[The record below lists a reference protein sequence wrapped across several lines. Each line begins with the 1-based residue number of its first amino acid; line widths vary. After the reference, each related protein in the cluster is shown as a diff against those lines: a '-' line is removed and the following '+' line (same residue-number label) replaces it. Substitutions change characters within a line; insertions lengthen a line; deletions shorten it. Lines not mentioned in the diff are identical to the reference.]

1 VSTTGTKDADKSKAI
16 APSAARLVLAAIVPL
31 LGLSLVL
38 QMSGQSRGWTLLLL
52 GGWST
57 ATVVGFASII
67 MSVRSYSYAN
77 PLVPLL
83 STLGFFISQFVFAIT
98 VLPRF
103 TH

>member
-1 VSTTGTKDADKSKAI
+1 VSTKGIKDADKSKAI
-16 APSAARLVLAAIVPL
+16 APSAAGLVLAALVPL

-38 QMSGQSRGWTLLLL
+38 QMSVQSAGWTLLLL

-57 ATVVGFASII
+57 ATVVGFVSII
-67 MSVRSYSYAN
+67 MSIRSYSYAN

-83 STLGFFISQFVFAIT
+83 STLGFFILQGVFAMT